1 MNLAKWVLAMDGFF
15 KVNKVVVPKKK
26 QLAEA
31 QEKYASVMK
40 VLSVK

>member
-15 KVNKVVVPKKK
+15 KVNKIVIPKKA

-31 QEKYASVMK
+31 
-40 VLSVK
+40 